1 MCQPKS
7 KIKQSL
13 INSKRERNREF
24 NIIQYMS
31 GNRNE
36 KEKKI
41 IKVDLNLNLAGNYY
55 ENGDKLKNL
64 L

>member
-1 MCQPKS
+1 M
-7 KIKQSL
+7 
-13 INSKRERNREF
+13 
-24 NIIQYMS
+24 
-31 GNRNE
+31 
-36 KEKKI
+36 KKKKKL